1 MLYNPYIRFVKF
13 IYSLFLFFS
22 FFQTTFSQE
31 NFVSDEEFKSTINW
45 LLPSEEILP
54 FSEVLYK
61 VRGYNRRRGGF
72 QVDGILYSSLPYIL
86 SSRVKYIEIPEYTN
100 STSLI
105 SKCDCSLI
113 IKTIVTEKE
122 FKSRKNV
129 LLRLNKN
136 KTKDIKKKRKKKKKK
151 NN

>member
-1 MLYNPYIRFVKF
+1 MKIKYF
-13 IYSLFLFFS
+13 LFLFLFNC
-22 FFQTTFSQE
+22 QLAFSQE
-31 NFVSDEEFKSTINW
+31 DFVTNEEFNLRISW

-54 FSEVLYK
+54 LSDVLHK
-61 VRGYNRRRGGF
+61 IRGFNRRRGGF

-86 SSRVKYIEIPEYTN
+86 SSRVKYVEIPEYTN

-122 FKSRKNV
+122 FKSRKNI
-129 LLRLNKN
+129 LHRLNKN
-136 KTKDIKKKRKKKKKK
+136 KTKDLKKKKK
-151 NN
+151 N

>member
-1 MLYNPYIRFVKF
+1 MKIK
-13 IYSLFLFFS
+13 YSLLLFLLV
-22 FFQTTFSQE
+22 FQTIFSQE
-31 NFVSDEEFKSTINW
+31 NYVSDEEFKSRISW

-54 FSEVLYK
+54 FSDNLNK
-61 VRGYNRRRGGF
+61 VRGYNKRRGGF
-72 QVDGILYSSLPYIL
+72 QVDGILYSNLPYIL

-122 FKSRKNV
+122 FKSRKYI
-129 LLRLNKN
+129 LHRLNKN
-136 KTKDIKKKRKKKKKK
+136 KTKDLLKKKK
-151 NN
+151 N

>member
-1 MLYNPYIRFVKF
+1 MKIK
-13 IYSLFLFFS
+13 YSLLLFF
-22 FFQTTFSQE
+22 FVFQTIFSQE
-31 NFVSDEEFKSTINW
+31 KYVSDEEFKSRISW

-54 FSEVLYK
+54 FSDNLNK
-61 VRGYNRRRGGF
+61 VRGYNKQRGGF
-72 QVDGILYSSLPYIL
+72 QVDGILYSNLPFIL

-122 FKSRKNV
+122 FKSKKNV
-129 LLRLNKN
+129 LHRLNKN
-136 KTKDIKKKRKKKKKK
+136 KTKDLKKKKK
-151 NN
+151 N

>member
-1 MLYNPYIRFVKF
+1 MKIK
-13 IYSLFLFFS
+13 YSLLLFLFVL
-22 FFQTTFSQE
+22 QTIFSQE
-31 NFVSDEEFKSTINW
+31 NYVSDEEFKSRISW

-54 FSEVLYK
+54 FSDNLNK
-61 VRGYNRRRGGF
+61 VRGYNKRRGGF
-72 QVDGILYSSLPYIL
+72 QVDGILYSNLPYIL

-122 FKSRKNV
+122 FKSKKNV
-129 LLRLNKN
+129 LHRLNKN
-136 KTKDIKKKRKKKKKK
+136 KTKDLKKKKKKKKK
-151 NN
+151 N

>member
-1 MLYNPYIRFVKF
+1 MKIK
-13 IYSLFLFFS
+13 YSLLLFLLV
-22 FFQTTFSQE
+22 FQTIFSQK
-31 NFVSDEEFKSTINW
+31 NYVSDEEFKSRISW

-54 FSEVLYK
+54 FSDNLNK
-61 VRGYNRRRGGF
+61 IRGFNRRRGGF

-86 SSRVKYIEIPEYTN
+86 SSRVKHVEIPEYTN

-122 FKSRKNV
+122 FKSRKNI
-129 LLRLNKN
+129 LHRLNKN
-136 KTKDIKKKRKKKKKK
+136 KTKDLKKKKK
-151 NN
+151 N

>member
-1 MLYNPYIRFVKF
+1 MKIK
-13 IYSLFLFFS
+13 YSLLLFLFV
-22 FFQTTFSQE
+22 FQTIFSQE
-31 NFVSDEEFKSTINW
+31 NYVSDEEFKSRISW

-54 FSEVLYK
+54 FSNNLNK
-61 VRGYNRRRGGF
+61 VRGYNKRRGGF
-72 QVDGILYSSLPYIL
+72 QVDGILYSNLPYIL

-122 FKSRKNV
+122 FKSKKNV
-129 LLRLNKN
+129 LHRLNKN
-136 KTKDIKKKRKKKKKK
+136 KTKDLKKKKKKKKK
-151 NN
+151 N

>member
-1 MLYNPYIRFVKF
+1 MKIK
-13 IYSLFLFFS
+13 YSLLLFLFV
-22 FFQTTFSQE
+22 FQTIFSQE
-31 NFVSDEEFKSTINW
+31 NYVSDEEFKSRISW

-54 FSEVLYK
+54 FSDNLNK
-61 VRGYNRRRGGF
+61 VRGYNKRRGGF
-72 QVDGILYSSLPYIL
+72 QVDGILYSNLPYIL

-122 FKSRKNV
+122 FKSRKNI
-129 LLRLNKN
+129 LHRLNKN
-136 KTKDIKKKRKKKKKK
+136 KTKDLKKKKK
-151 NN
+151 N

>member
-1 MLYNPYIRFVKF
+1 MKIK
-13 IYSLFLFFS
+13 YSLLLFLFV
-22 FFQTTFSQE
+22 FQTIFSQE
-31 NFVSDEEFKSTINW
+31 NYVSDEEFKSRISW

-54 FSEVLYK
+54 FSDNLNK
-61 VRGYNRRRGGF
+61 VRGYNKRRGGF
-72 QVDGILYSSLPYIL
+72 QVDGILYSNLPFIL

-122 FKSRKNV
+122 FKSKKNV
-129 LLRLNKN
+129 LHRLNKN
-136 KTKDIKKKRKKKKKK
+136 KTKDLKKKKKKKKK
-151 NN
+151 N

>member
-1 MLYNPYIRFVKF
+1 MKIK
-13 IYSLFLFFS
+13 YSLLLLLFV
-22 FFQTTFSQE
+22 FQTIFSQE
-31 NFVSDEEFKSTINW
+31 NFVSDEEFKSRISW

-54 FSEVLYK
+54 FSDNLNK
-61 VRGYNRRRGGF
+61 VRGYNKRRGGF
-72 QVDGILYSSLPYIL
+72 QVDGILYSNLPFIL

-122 FKSRKNV
+122 FKSKKNV
-129 LLRLNKN
+129 LHRLNKN
-136 KTKDIKKKRKKKKKK
+136 KTKDLKKKKKKKKK
-151 NN
+151 N

>member
-1 MLYNPYIRFVKF
+1 MKIK
-13 IYSLFLFFS
+13 YSLLLFF
-22 FFQTTFSQE
+22 FVFQTIFSQE
-31 NFVSDEEFKSTINW
+31 KYVSDEEFKSRISW

-54 FSEVLYK
+54 FSDNLDK
-61 VRGYNRRRGGF
+61 VRGYNKRRGGF
-72 QVDGILYSSLPYIL
+72 QVDGILYSNLPYIL

-122 FKSRKNV
+122 FKSKKNV
-129 LLRLNKN
+129 LHRLNKN
-136 KTKDIKKKRKKKKKK
+136 KTKDLKKKKKKKKK
-151 NN
+151 N

>member
-1 MLYNPYIRFVKF
+1 MKIK
-13 IYSLFLFFS
+13 YSLLLFLFVL
-22 FFQTTFSQE
+22 QTIFSQE
-31 NFVSDEEFKSTINW
+31 NYVSDEEFKSRISW

-54 FSEVLYK
+54 FSDNLNK
-61 VRGYNRRRGGF
+61 VRGYNKRRGGF
-72 QVDGILYSSLPYIL
+72 QVDGILYSNLPFIL

-122 FKSRKNV
+122 FKSKKNV
-129 LLRLNKN
+129 LHRLNKN
-136 KTKDIKKKRKKKKKK
+136 KTKDLKKKKKKKKK
-151 NN
+151 N

>member
-1 MLYNPYIRFVKF
+1 MKIK
-13 IYSLFLFFS
+13 YSLLLLLFV
-22 FFQTTFSQE
+22 FQTIFSQE
-31 NFVSDEEFKSTINW
+31 NFVSDEEFKSRISW

-54 FSEVLYK
+54 FSDNLNK
-61 VRGYNRRRGGF
+61 VRGYNKRRGGF
-72 QVDGILYSSLPYIL
+72 QVDGILYSNLPFIL

-122 FKSRKNV
+122 FKSRKNI
-129 LLRLNKN
+129 LHRLNKN
-136 KTKDIKKKRKKKKKK
+136 KTKDLKKKKK
-151 NN
+151 N

>member
-1 MLYNPYIRFVKF
+1 MKIK
-13 IYSLFLFFS
+13 YSLLLFLFV
-22 FFQTTFSQE
+22 FQTIFSQE
-31 NFVSDEEFKSTINW
+31 NFVSDEEFKSRISW

-54 FSEVLYK
+54 FSDNLNK
-61 VRGYNRRRGGF
+61 VRGYNKQRGGF
-72 QVDGILYSSLPYIL
+72 QVDGILYSNLPYIL

-122 FKSRKNV
+122 FKSKKNV
-129 LLRLNKN
+129 LHRLNKN
-136 KTKDIKKKRKKKKKK
+136 KTKDLKKKKKKKKK
-151 NN
+151 N

>member
-1 MLYNPYIRFVKF
+1 MKIK
-13 IYSLFLFFS
+13 YSLLLFLFV
-22 FFQTTFSQE
+22 FQTIFSQE
-31 NFVSDEEFKSTINW
+31 NFVSDEEFKSRISW

-54 FSEVLYK
+54 FSDNLNK
-61 VRGYNRRRGGF
+61 VRGYNKRRGGF
-72 QVDGILYSSLPYIL
+72 QVDGILYSNLPYIL

-122 FKSRKNV
+122 FKSKKNV
-129 LLRLNKN
+129 LHRLNKN
-136 KTKDIKKKRKKKKKK
+136 KTKDLKKKKKKKKK
-151 NN
+151 N

>member
-1 MLYNPYIRFVKF
+1 MKIK
-13 IYSLFLFFS
+13 YSLLLFLLV
-22 FFQTTFSQE
+22 FQTIFSQE
-31 NFVSDEEFKSTINW
+31 NYVSDEEFKSRISW

-54 FSEVLYK
+54 FSDNLNK
-61 VRGYNRRRGGF
+61 VRGYIKRIGGF
-72 QVDGILYSSLPYIL
+72 QVDGILYSNLPYIL

-122 FKSRKNV
+122 FKSRKNI
-129 LLRLNKN
+129 LHRLNKN
-136 KTKDIKKKRKKKKKK
+136 KTKDLKKLKK
-151 NN
+151 N

>member
-1 MLYNPYIRFVKF
+1 MKIKYF
-13 IYSLFLFFS
+13 LFLFLFNC
-22 FFQTTFSQE
+22 QLAFSQKD
-31 NFVSDEEFKSTINW
+31 FIADEEFKLRISW

-54 FSEVLYK
+54 LSDVLHK
-61 VRGYNRRRGGF
+61 IRGFNRRRGGF

-86 SSRVKYIEIPEYTN
+86 SSRVKYVEIPEYTN

-122 FKSRKNV
+122 FKSRKNI
-129 LLRLNKN
+129 LHRLNKN
-136 KTKDIKKKRKKKKKK
+136 KTKDLKKKKK
-151 NN
+151 N

>member
-1 MLYNPYIRFVKF
+1 MKIK
-13 IYSLFLFFS
+13 YSLLLFLLV
-22 FFQTTFSQE
+22 FQTIFSQE
-31 NFVSDEEFKSTINW
+31 NYVNDEEFKSRISW

-54 FSEVLYK
+54 FSDNLNK
-61 VRGYNRRRGGF
+61 VRGYNKRRGGF

-86 SSRVKYIEIPEYTN
+86 SSRVKYVEIPEYTN

-122 FKSRKNV
+122 FKSRKNI
-129 LLRLNKN
+129 LHRLNKN
-136 KTKDIKKKRKKKKKK
+136 KTKDLKKKKK
-151 NN
+151 N

>member
-1 MLYNPYIRFVKF
+1 MKIK
-13 IYSLFLFFS
+13 YSLLLLLFV
-22 FFQTTFSQE
+22 FQTIFSQE
-31 NFVSDEEFKSTINW
+31 NYVSDEEFKSRISW

-54 FSEVLYK
+54 FSDNLDK
-61 VRGYNRRRGGF
+61 VRGYNKRRGGF
-72 QVDGILYSSLPYIL
+72 QVDGILYSNLPFIL

-122 FKSRKNV
+122 FKSKKNV
-129 LLRLNKN
+129 LHRLNKN
-136 KTKDIKKKRKKKKKK
+136 KTKDLKKKKKKKKK
-151 NN
+151 N